1 LVRACTQESMDANGL
16 ASVEAVMQSV
26 QGMLQQAQG
35 LGGGQDTAQTALALA
50 EMVSGLAAQISGS
63 TQGGTAPMMQAPTVA
78 PQEMVPP
85 EMVPPEMV
93 PPEMVP
99 PEMVPPEMV
108 PPEMAPPE
116 MAWDPTL
123 AMQQEAIGA
132 EPTVEEFVAQN
143 GLEGWVVDAL
153 YLLGDDQRKHVMK
166 SPLNLDHT
174 TNLNGIITSRIKEVA
189 PVDQRMQMFV
199 TLNGL
204 AQGVVDRLSTLTPE
218 QHEKVMESTLKIQ
231 KANNPSGVAMRRITD
246 VLRNERL
253 GIPHGG
259 GFGGPPQHHTPAM
272 MDMQQAD
279 NPLGEA
285 ANILNSL
292 MSTLSGGAVP
302 DPNQGAGLHQTS
314 MRDRSRSRPPATT
327 STCVPPDVLRF
338 LDDNSLDWWVGEVLA
353 RLSLW
358 QRQNVMADL
367 ATVRNV
373 RNPSCVVMARV
384 KQIANVTEM
393 LAIFI
398 DLNQIDRPVAEELW
412 ALADEQQAA
421 VMAPGIYIQNVRSSS
436 VAARSRIRHVLA
448 GNDAMGGAKRGPSEY
463 ALTMGSMAM
472 NSLDAVA
479 PP

>member
-1 LVRACTQESMDANGL
+1 MDANGVD
-16 ASVEAVMQSV
+16 AIMSSIS
-26 QGMLQQAQG
+26 GMLQQAQTMG
-35 LGGGQDTAQTALALA
+35 VSGGGQDTAQAALALA
-50 EMVSGLAAQISGS
+50 DMVSGLAAQISGNAS
-63 TQGGTAPMMQAPTVA
+63 GGAAPPPMLQDPKEAPPIAPPIWEPTLEAPPATAPVWEPSLEPTLEPGLV
-78 PQEMVPP
+78 PQETLGP
-85 EMVPPEMV
+85 
-93 PPEMVP
+93 
-99 PEMVPPEMV
+99 
-108 PPEMAPPE
+108 MA
-116 MAWDPTL
+116 
-123 AMQQEAIGA
+123 
-132 EPTVEEFVAQN
+132 TVEEFVAQN
-143 GLEGWVVDAL
+143 GLEGWVIDAL
-153 YLLGDDQRKHVMK
+153 YLLRDDQRSHVMK

-189 PVDQRMQMFV
+189 PVDQRLQMFV

-204 AQGVVDRLSTLTPE
+204 AQGVVDRLSTLTPD

-253 GIPHGG
+253 GIPHGPSGG
-259 GFGGPPQHHTPAM
+259 GFGGPPQHNPPPL
-272 MDMQQAD
+272 MDIPQD
-279 NPLGEA
+279 NPLGA
-285 ANILNSL
+285 ATNILNSL
-292 MSTLSGGAVP
+292 MSTLAGGAGPAVP
-302 DPNQGAGLHQTS
+302 DPNQGS
-314 MRDRSRSRPPATT
+314 MIRDRSRSRPPATS

-338 LDDNSLDWWVGEVLA
+338 LDDNALEWWVGEVLA

-373 RNPSCVVMARV
+373 RNPSGVVMARI

-398 DLNQIDRPVAEELW
+398 DLNQIERPVAEELW
-412 ALADEQQAA
+412 ALTDEQQAS
-421 VMAPGIYIQNVRSSS
+421 VMAPGIYVQNVRSSS

-448 GNDAMGGAKRGPSEY
+448 GNDAMGGAKRGGGGPSEY
-463 ALTMGSMAM
+463 ALTMGSLAM

>member
-1 LVRACTQESMDANGL
+1 
-16 ASVEAVMQSV
+16 
-26 QGMLQQAQG
+26 
-35 LGGGQDTAQTALALA
+35 
-50 EMVSGLAAQISGS
+50 
-63 TQGGTAPMMQAPTVA
+63 MMQAPK
-78 PQEMVPP
+78 E
-85 EMVPPEMV
+85 
-93 PPEMVP
+93 
-99 PEMVPPEMV
+99 
-108 PPEMAPPE
+108 APPP
-116 MAWDPTL
+116 MAWDPPMEPTMEPLMDPTVNHTMDPTMNPTMNPTMEPTMNHTMDPTMDPTL
-123 AMQQEAIGA
+123 AVPQEALGPL
-132 EPTVEEFVAQN
+132 PTVEEFVAQN
-143 GLEGWVVDAL
+143 GLETWVIDAL
-153 YLLGDDQRKHVMK
+153 YLLGDDQRHHVMK

-253 GIPHGG
+253 GIPHGPYQSGGGG
-259 GFGGPPQHHTPAM
+259 GFGGPPQHQPPAM

-279 NPLGEA
+279 NPLGA
-285 ANILNSL
+285 ATNILNSL
-292 MSTLSGGAVP
+292 MSTLSGGAAP
-302 DPNQGAGLHQTS
+302 DPNQGAAPHQS
-314 MRDRSRSRPPATT
+314 MMRDRSRSRPPATS

-338 LDDNSLDWWVGEVLA
+338 LEDNALEWWVGEVLA

-373 RNPSCVVMARV
+373 RNPSGVVMARV

-398 DLNQIDRPVAEELW
+398 DLNQIERPAAEELW
-412 ALADEQQAA
+412 GLTEDQQAS
-421 VMAPGIYIQNVRSSS
+421 VMAPGIYIQNVRNSS

-448 GNDAMGGAKRGPSEY
+448 GNDAMGGAKRSGPSEY

-472 NSLDAVA
+472 NSLDA
-479 PP
+479 PI